1 MLQISY
7 QKCTMSVLWSLDVD
21 NIDNIDI
28 LPTLEPLHLSLK
40 KVFETFNNKRGVK
53 VRGVLNKGLDLKI
66 KLKNANIILSDMSV

>member
-1 MLQISY
+1 MLQISSY
-7 QKCTMSVLWSLDVD
+7 QKCTMSVLWSLDV
-21 NIDNIDI
+21 DNIDI